1 MATADVGLRRATTLA
16 SVHSVLSGHGWA
28 FGALVVLLGAAAG
41 SGFAADV
48 PESWYLGLAD
58 RGDAAAQWLV
68 TNTDAAVFTW
78 LFDPLTVALETAIA
92 RAVALFEQL
101 GWVGVF
107 VATAMLAWRAK
118 GWRLALGSVA
128 ALTVIALLGLYE
140 EGARTLALMVVA
152 VGLSLAIG
160 VPLGIAAGR
169 RPALERAL
177 RPVLDAMQTL
187 PAYVY
192 LIPVVILFSIGDT
205 AALIATVVY
214 AVPPAVRLT
223 ALGIREVPRVALEVG
238 RSVGTTDR
246 QQLTTVQ
253 LPLALPSIMAGVN
266 QTIMMALSLV
276 VFGSLVGGTGLG
288 RVVLNGLQRIDV
300 GRALAAGVA
309 IVLVAVLL
317 DRISAAAA
325 LRRRRRQL
333 PAWAQWATG
342 WRGTAVAG
350 AVAVVLLGVGWWFGF
365 GAPPFD
371 GAVDVVQPVN
381 AANRWLTG
389 SLVGA
394 TRPLSDAVILY
405 VLDPLLR
412 TLTAFPWW
420 LLTFGVFA
428 LAWWRAGQAVAA
440 YTVLAFLGVGALGM
454 WNLAMDTFSQVAV
467 AAAVALALA
476 LPVGIVA
483 ARSDLVERWLR
494 PLLDAAQTMPAFVYL
509 IPVVAL
515 FSFGR
520 VAGLVASV
528 VYALPPAIRLTS
540 LGIRQLPA
548 TTIEAA
554 TSCGCTPRQLLTGV
568 QLPLARPTIML
579 GVNQTIMMVL
589 AGIVIAG
596 LVGATGLGL
605 VVVFGLTKGEI
616 GRGLEAGLAIV
627 LLGIVLDRV
636 TQAFAIDPRDPTHHQ
651 EETT

>member
-1 MATADVGLRRATTLA
+1 MATADVGLRRGAAWPAVLA
-16 SVHSVLSGHGWA
+16 EHGWA
-28 FGALVVLLGAAAG
+28 LGALALLLVAVAA
-41 SGFAADV
+41 SGFAAEFPDA
-48 PESWYLGLAD
+48 WYLGLAD

-68 TNTDAAVFTW
+68 TNTDAAVFTY
-78 LFDPLTVALETAIA
+78 LFDPITTVLETAIA
-92 RAVALFEQL
+92 RVVALFEQL

-107 VATAMLAWRAK
+107 AVTGLLAWRAK
-118 GWRLALGSVA
+118 GWRLAVGALA
-128 ALTVIALLGLYE
+128 ALAAIALLGLYE
-140 EGARTLALMVVA
+140 EGVRTLALMVVA
-152 VGLSLAIG
+152 VGLSLVVG

-169 RPALERAL
+169 RPRLEQVL
-177 RPVLDAMQTL
+177 RPVLDGMQTL

-205 AALIATVVY
+205 AALIATIVY
-214 AVPPAVRLT
+214 AIPPAVRLT
-223 ALGIREVPRVALEVG
+223 ALGIRDVPDLAMEVG
-238 RSVGTTDR
+238 RSVGSTSR
-246 QQLTTVQ
+246 QQLYKVQ
-253 LPLALPSIMAGVN
+253 LPHALPSIMAGVN

-300 GRALAAGVA
+300 GRSLAAGLA

-325 LRRRRRQL
+325 LRDRRREL
-333 PAWAQWATG
+333 ASWATG
-342 WRGTAVAG
+342 WTGATIAALVTAT
-350 AVAVVLLGVGWWFGF
+350 LLGVGWWFGF
-365 GAPPFD
+365 GAPPFT
-371 GAVDVVQPVN
+371 GALDIVEPVN
-381 AANRWLTG
+381 AANDWLTDT
-389 SLVGA
+389 LVDV
-394 TRPLSDAVILY
+394 TRPLSDALILY
-405 VLDPLLR
+405 VLDPVLSLLSA
-412 TLTAFPWW
+412 TPWW
-420 LLTFGVFA
+420 LLTLGVFA
-428 LAWWRAGQAVAA
+428 LAWWKAGQRVAA
-440 YTVLAFLGVGALGM
+440 YTVLACVGVGALGM
-454 WNLAMDTFSQVAV
+454 WELSLDTFSQVG
-467 AAAVALALA
+467 AAALVAVSLAVPL
-476 LPVGIVA
+476 GILA
-483 ARSDLVERWLR
+483 ARSDRFERALR

-554 TSCGCTPRQLLTGV
+554 TSCGCTPRQLLFGV

-589 AGIVIAG
+589 AGIIIAG

-636 TQAFAIDPRDPTHHQ
+636 TQAFAA
-651 EETT
+651 E